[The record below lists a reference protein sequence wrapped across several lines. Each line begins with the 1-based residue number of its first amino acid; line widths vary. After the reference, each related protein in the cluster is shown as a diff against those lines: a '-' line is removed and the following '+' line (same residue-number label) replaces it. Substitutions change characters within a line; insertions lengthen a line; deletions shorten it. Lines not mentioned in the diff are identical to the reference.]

1 MNSGDVRQLAAAIL
15 QRCGTIVAIQD
26 SFDSMLIRAFERDH
40 PKGAIVRQGDAIHS
54 PKAESIGIEYRIPA
68 HSRILGKASPSLI
81 REMQSK
87 LRAECRRVGY
97 KAPLVFHPGPWYRV
111 IED

>member
-1 MNSGDVRQLAAAIL
+1 MDVRQMTASQDLGI
-15 QRCGTIVAIQD
+15 GIIWAIQD
-26 SFDSMLIRAFERDH
+26 SFESNLIRAFREQY
-40 PKGAIVRQGDAIHS
+40 PPGSIVRSANAHANPVEKQQGIHFDL
-54 PKAESIGIEYRIPA
+54 PTY
-68 HSRILGKASPSLI
+68 SRILGRASQELV

>member
-1 MNSGDVRQLAAAIL
+1 MDVRRLTASVDSDGA
-15 QRCGTIVAIQD
+15 GVIVAVQD
-26 SFDSMLIRAFERDH
+26 CFESNLIRAFEGHHPPGSVVRSANAYANSVQKRDGLDFDL
-40 PKGAIVRQGDAIHS
+40 PS
-54 PKAESIGIEYRIPA
+54 Y
-68 HSRILGKASPSLI
+68 SRILGKANPKLVL
-81 REMQSK
+81 EMQSK